1 MATITLKYLEESA
14 GLAGR
19 IHDDLQSAGH
29 TIKNAISATD
39 DLVIILLSPV
49 STRDAG
55 MKSAINQ
62 ALENYQHILPII
74 ALPVDLPA
82 IIGNLQPLDFSAGY
96 DQPLLLRRVD
106 ALTATDAPRP
116 LTTLTDLK
124 RHANARSGLML
135 VGVALFIFIGGIILL
150 ATRVVGVPEDEF
162 AGVETQIF
170 LTRNYFIDRAL
181 PRTSEEAA
189 NFEATA
195 QKALPTIQPYLIR
208 TATGIAAYSEST
220 FYPRSTE
227 EATGFPA
234 TLVRG
239 ISTVV
244 QERMEATVT
253 QLAVTSAAITPTPSP
268 GS

>member
-29 TIKNAISATD
+29 TINNAISATD

-49 STRDAG
+49 SARDAG
-55 MKSAINQ
+55 IKSAMKQ

-82 IIGNLQPLDFSAGY
+82 IIGNLPPLDFSAGY
-96 DQPLLLRRVD
+96 DQTTLLRRVD

-116 LTTLTDLK
+116 LTTLTDGK
-124 RHANARSGLML
+124 RHANARSGLIL
-135 VGVALFIFIGGIILL
+135 LGVVMVVFIGGMILL

-170 LTRNYFIDRAL
+170 LTRNYYIDRAL
-181 PRTSEEAA
+181 PRTTEDAE
-189 NFEATA
+189 NFPVTA
-195 QKALPTIQPYLIR
+195 QEALPTIQPYLIL

-239 ISTVV
+239 VSTVV

-253 QLAVTSAAITPTPSP
+253 QLAVTSAAITPTPTP